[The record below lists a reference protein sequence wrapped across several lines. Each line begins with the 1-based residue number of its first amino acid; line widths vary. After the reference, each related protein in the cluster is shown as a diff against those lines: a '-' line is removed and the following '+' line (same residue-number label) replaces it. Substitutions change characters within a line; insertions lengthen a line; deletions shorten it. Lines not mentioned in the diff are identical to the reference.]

1 MSATKRYIHAR
12 LDPDTRA
19 RLEELKKRTGLT
31 ESALVRRGLQ
41 LVAQETRASAT
52 ALDLAGDSVGCF
64 KDGPADD
71 LSHNR
76 RHLDGFGE

>member
-1 MSATKRYIHAR
+1 MAAPKRYIHAR
-12 LDPDTRA
+12 LDADARA
-19 RLEELKKRTGLT
+19 RLDELKKRTGLS

-41 LVAQETRASAT
+41 LVAGEERARAT
-52 ALDLAGDSVGCF
+52 ALDLAGDSVGRF
-64 KDGPADD
+64 KEGPVD